1 MKKTSEQKVADI
13 LALLQQG
20 VSIREVARRVPVS
33 KSLVS
38 KIRQKHSITTKT
50 SKGGRPPKLSVQTK
64 RLIVRKITSG
74 ECDTATEAQKI
85 LKNVQGI
92 NVHANTVRNALRKA
106 GKKGAIKQKKPL
118 LSARHT
124 RLRLEFARKYKDWT
138 LDDWKRVI
146 WSDETKINRFGSD
159 GRKWCWKKPG
169 TSLKSNHVDQT
180 IKFRGGS
187 LMIWGCMTAH
197 WVGYACKI

>member
-20 VSIREVARRVPVS
+20 VSIREVAPRVPVS

-74 ECDTATEAQKI
+74 ECDTATEAQKNI
-85 LKNVQGI
+85 
-92 NVHANTVRNALRKA
+92 
-106 GKKGAIKQKKPL
+106 KKR
-118 LSARHT
+118 ARHQFSCKYSAKRT
-124 RLRLEFARKYKDWT
+124 QECWNERGNQAKITITFSTTHSVTSRVCTKAQRLEFR
-138 LDDWKRVI
+138 
-146 WSDETKINRFGSD
+146 
-159 GRKWCWKKPG
+159 
-169 TSLKSNHVDQT
+169 
-180 IKFRGGS
+180 
-187 LMIWGCMTAH
+187 
-197 WVGYACKI
+197 